1 MSSCVIRG
9 HSAGLPRPAVETK
22 GAKVMSTSTLRHCLS
37 GIIGIGALLLSVQ
50 AASSFGPTEVYR
62 ATEAIDYVLGSTH
75 AIGYFQTVEGQ
86 CELTLMIAEAVDPDR
101 AAPGSAA
108 RLRFALQPGQV
119 AAMACEEGP
128 RIVLVC
134 GARAA
139 TLEVKRDEAR
149 P

>member
-1 MSSCVIRG
+1 
-9 HSAGLPRPAVETK
+9 
-22 GAKVMSTSTLRHCLS
+22 MSTSTLRHCLS

-62 ATEAIDYVLGSTH
+62 ATEAIDYVLGSTR
-75 AIGYFQTVEGQ
+75 AIGYFQTVAGQ

-119 AAMACEEGP
+119 AAIGSEEGAE
-128 RIVLVC
+128 IVLVC
-134 GARAA
+134 GAKAA
-139 TLEVKRDEAR
+139 TLQVTRDEAR